1 MASGGGAGLVGK
13 PPGMPAAPEQE
24 RPALRRSLANPA
36 AAGLPRLA
44 LVAAAAWLAAAAWM
58 TIAAWHAVA
67 GPASAS
73 GGAAA
78 PRMEQARQSDPAPP
92 APPLDHSQENDVT
105 DDFVPGQKVV
115 KSDAEWR
122 RLLTPEQ
129 YQVTRRKGT
138 ERPFTGAFCGKHEP
152 GLYRCV
158 CCRLLLFDSRTKF
171 ESGTGWPSYFGP
183 ISPERVTL
191 VEDRSHG
198 MARTEVLCARCD
210 AHLGHVFPDGP
221 PPTGLRYC
229 INSAALEFV
238 AESGSPADRTE

>member
-1 MASGGGAGLVGK
+1 MRSPLASPTATGA
-13 PPGMPAAPEQE
+13 A
-24 RPALRRSLANPA
+24 RPALVT
-36 AAGLPRLA
+36 G
-44 LVAAAAWLAAAAWM
+44 AAWLAAAGWLM
-58 TIAAWHAVA
+58 TV
-67 GPASAS
+67 GPAPAS
-73 GGAAA
+73 GHAA
-78 PRMEQARQSDPAPP
+78 PPPAEAPRPNVPPP
-92 APPLDHSQENDVT
+92 APSQENAVT

-138 ERPFTGAFCGKHEP
+138 ERPFTGEFCGKHDP

-158 CCRLLLFDSRTKF
+158 CCQLLLFDSRTKF

-183 ISPERVTL
+183 ISPERVAL

-198 MARTEVLCARCD
+198 MVRTEVLCARCD

-221 PPTGLRYC
+221 PPTGQRYC
-229 INSAALEFV
+229 INSAALEF
-238 AESGSPADRTE
+238 EPGSAPPPARTE

>member
-1 MASGGGAGLVGK
+1 M
-13 PPGMPAAPEQE
+13 
-24 RPALRRSLANPA
+24 RRSFANA
-36 AAGLPRLA
+36 AAACPA
-44 LVAAAAWLAAAAWM
+44 SLVLKAAAWLAAAGWLM
-58 TIAAWHAVA
+58 AV
-67 GPASAS
+67 GPAHAS
-73 GGAAA
+73 GRAASPQA
-78 PRMEQARQSDPAPP
+78 EEPRQTVPP
-92 APPLDHSQENDVT
+92 PDHPQENAVT

-138 ERPFTGAFCGKHEP
+138 ERPFTGEFCGKHDP

-158 CCRLLLFDSRTKF
+158 CCKLLLFDARTKF

-198 MARTEVLCARCD
+198 MVRTEVLCARCD

-221 PPTGLRYC
+221 PPTGQRYC
-229 INSAALEFV
+229 INSVALEF
-238 AESGSPADRTE
+238 APGSGPPADRAD

>member
-1 MASGGGAGLVGK
+1 MK
-13 PPGMPAAPEQE
+13 
-24 RPALRRSLANPA
+24 RSLANPA
-36 AAGLPRLA
+36 VAGLARLA
-44 LVAAAAWLAAAAWM
+44 LVAAAAWLAAASPP
-58 TIAAWHAVA
+58 
-67 GPASAS
+67 PAIP
-73 GGAAA
+73 GTA
-78 PRMEQARQSDPAPP
+78 PPRTDDPRQGDPAPRV
-92 APPLDHSQENDVT
+92 PPPDHSQENAVT

-138 ERPFTGAFCGKHEP
+138 ERPFTGEFCGKHDP

-158 CCRLLLFDSRTKF
+158 CCRLLLFDARTKF

-191 VEDRSHG
+191 VEDRGHG
-198 MARTEVLCARCD
+198 MVRTEVLCARCD

-221 PPTGLRYC
+221 PPTGQRYC
-229 INSAALEFV
+229 INSVALEFV
-238 AESGSPADRTE
+238 PGSGEPADRAD